1 MPTTI
6 PILDITD
13 VSKSFPLGGDAG
25 GRYLA
30 LDHVSLKVQ
39 AGEFVAIMGHSGCG
53 KSTLLNIVAGLSEA
67 TEGGVVV
74 NGREQRGP
82 GPDRMVVFQNYSLLP
97 WLTVLDNVRLAVNEA
112 RAPHGQRLF
121 GDRPRAWREARAR
134 EYLELVG
141 LTEALDKY
149 PSELSGG
156 MKQRV
161 SIARALVVA
170 PQILILDEPF
180 GALDAITREE
190 MQDELL
196 AIWSRTSTTGLM
208 VTHEIDEA
216 LLLSDRIALM
226 TNGPAARIGEILEIP
241 FTRTRTRTRLMEDPR
256 YYKLRN
262 HILRFLHERFAHD
275 EDGAG

>member
-1 MPTTI
+1 
-6 PILDITD
+6 
-13 VSKSFPLGGDAG
+13 
-25 GRYLA
+25 
-30 LDHVSLKVQ
+30 
-39 AGEFVAIMGHSGCG
+39 
-53 KSTLLNIVAGLSEA
+53 
-67 TEGGVVV
+67 
-74 NGREQRGP
+74 
-82 GPDRMVVFQNYSLLP
+82 
-97 WLTVLDNVRLAVNEA
+97 
-112 RAPHGQRLF
+112 
-121 GDRPRAWREARAR
+121 
-134 EYLELVG
+134 
-141 LTEALDKY
+141 
-149 PSELSGG
+149 
-156 MKQRV
+156 
-161 SIARALVVA
+161 VVA